1 MIDLDD
7 ARIAKIADVISN
19 KTAKKILS
27 LLAEGE
33 LGGGEIS
40 TKLNSPLN
48 TITYNLKKLVEA
60 GLVEKVNRIF
70 WSSRGKRIE
79 IYKLTN
85 KNIIISSKKIVR
97 GVLPTMIISGV
108 ATLLVKFWVESK
120 LATQK
125 FAVSA
130 GSFAQ
135 EGARADAGA
144 GAVSSTAL
152 KMAEEVAT
160 TNADSVTQVA
170 VNSATQIAQFSWVWF
185 FIGSMFGI
193 LIYLFWNWRGK

>member
-1 MIDLDD
+1 MSSSIMIDLDD

-97 GVLPTMIISGV
+97 GV
-108 ATLLVKFWVESK
+108 
-120 LATQK
+120 
-125 FAVSA
+125 
-130 GSFAQ
+130 
-135 EGARADAGA
+135 
-144 GAVSSTAL
+144 
-152 KMAEEVAT
+152 
-160 TNADSVTQVA
+160 
-170 VNSATQIAQFSWVWF
+170 
-185 FIGSMFGI
+185 
-193 LIYLFWNWRGK
+193 